1 MSRIYP
7 VLMPLGVTVWDDR
20 ERWKVGEGG
29 VEAADRINRVK
40 LGSRKR

>member
-7 VLMPLGVTVWDDR
+7 VLMPLGVTVWDER
-20 ERWKVGEGG
+20 ERWKVG